1 MKNNIEKIVLCGANG
16 FTGRFLCKELLKRK
30 IHFLAIIRPGN
41 DNTWMRQNNI
51 LYKYIDLNNTAVLER
66 QIKGYKILI
75 SLASIGFGN
84 VPSILKACKNANID
98 RAIFTSTTAIF
109 TKLNS
114 KSKEARLVAESQIRE
129 SNLDWTIIRPTMIFG
144 SPDDRNIIKLIK
156 WIDKYPIIPI
166 IGTGKFLQHPIFVED
181 LSNLISNILTNEKTY
196 KRSFNLSGKTALSY
210 NKMIKIIK
218 NELKTICIP
227 IYFPYRLSLLL
238 FKIFEKIKI
247 KLPIKSE
254 QIERLNEDKRFN
266 HFKAYE
272 AFEFSPLGFKEVIE
286 KEIKLYKNL
295 NINKRN

>member
-1 MKNNIEKIVLCGANG
+1 
-16 FTGRFLCKELLKRK
+16 
-30 IHFLAIIRPGN
+30 
-41 DNTWMRQNNI
+41 
-51 LYKYIDLNNTAVLER
+51 
-66 QIKGYKILI
+66 
-75 SLASIGFGN
+75 
-84 VPSILKACKNANID
+84 
-98 RAIFTSTTAIF
+98 
-109 TKLNS
+109 
-114 KSKEARLVAESQIRE
+114 
-129 SNLDWTIIRPTMIFG
+129 MIFG

-156 WIDKYPIIPI
+156 WIDKYPILPI

-181 LSNLISNILTNEKTY
+181 LSNVIANILTNKNTY